1 MILQNKKDSTT
12 DGQKN
17 RRIMETNYTNVIKK
31 LKKKKNGYE
40 LSELEKL
47 KPDELV
53 YLMMINTS
61 VNETMNI
68 IRKRSMPETPN
79 GSPNGSPG
87 VSPKGPQK
95 NNIARK

>member
-1 MILQNKKDSTT
+1 
-12 DGQKN
+12 
-17 RRIMETNYTNVIKK
+17 METNYTNVIKK

-47 KPDELV
+47 KPDELI

-68 IRKRSMPETPN
+68 IRKRSMPGTN
-79 GSPNGSPG
+79 GSPNGSPSG
-87 VSPKGPQK
+87 SPNGSPGGSPKGPQK
-95 NNIARK
+95 NNARK